1 MGGADP
7 WSGEALARAGL
18 IAGRRPF
25 EGEEGR
31 GRGKERLRGRGIEKE
46 TGVGSHSSGGEQYY
60 LMRKGEE
67 RGQQGETSTV
77 LRLRYTDMRRMCVYG
92 VWELHPI
99 DPYRSL
105 WI

>member
-1 MGGADP
+1 VGGADP

-18 IAGRRPF
+18 IAGRCPF
-25 EGEEGR
+25 EGEGGR

-77 LRLRYTDMRRMCVYG
+77 IAFTLYGYATDVCIWSMG
-92 VWELHPI
+92 VASH
-99 DPYRSL
+99 RSL
-105 WI
+105 